1 MYDPIFYIQ
10 SVFVKSFSLLL
21 FLLCVN
27 CLTLLDNC
35 MDIDSGFENLFFSGI
50 AMIIDIIR
58 TVMSEALISDKN
70 RIKLFARS
78 GI

>member
-10 SVFVKSFSLLL
+10 SVFVKSFSLLI

-35 MDIDSGFENLFFSGI
+35 MDIDSGFEKLFFSGI